1 MRFISPRTDFAFKKI
16 FGSSQSKPILISFLN
31 ALLYGGNPV
40 IQDLTILDPYQAPQV
55 KGIKD
60 SFLDVKVTTADN
72 ETIIIEMQV
81 LNVLGFKKRV
91 LYNAAKAFSIQLE
104 IGQGYT
110 TLNPVIALT
119 ITNFEMFPGRSQI
132 ISHYGLQER
141 DDHSLYSDDL
151 QLVFVE
157 LPKFKKSLDQLETI
171 TDQWLYFL
179 READSLETVPE
190 VLQRSPPLQQALEIA
205 ETSNLSPEEYDLLQ
219 RQSFFVFDQQNAIA
233 KAQQETRQE
242 TTLEVKRELARS
254 LLDVLE
260 VGTIAEKT
268 GLTIEEINQLAN

>member
-1 MRFISPRTDFAFKKI
+1 
-16 FGSSQSKPILISFLN
+16 
-31 ALLYGGNPV
+31 
-40 IQDLTILDPYQAPQV
+40 
-55 KGIKD
+55 
-60 SFLDVKVTTADN
+60 
-72 ETIIIEMQV
+72 MQV

-132 ISHYGLQER
+132 ISHYELQER

-190 VLQRSPPLQQALEIA
+190 LLQRSPPLQQALEIA

-254 LLDVLE
+254 LLDVLD
-260 VGTIAEKT
+260 VGTIAKKT
-268 GLTIEEINQLAN
+268 GLTIEEINQLTK